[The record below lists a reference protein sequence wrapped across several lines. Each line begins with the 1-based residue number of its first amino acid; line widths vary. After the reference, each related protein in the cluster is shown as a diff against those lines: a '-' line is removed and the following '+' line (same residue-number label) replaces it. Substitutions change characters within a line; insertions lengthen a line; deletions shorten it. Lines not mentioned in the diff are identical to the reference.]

1 MATTVAEVDAGIA
14 ALVDALARGELKV
27 RFADGREVTY
37 QSAADLDAR
46 LRSLRGERDRML
58 AGAVEPSV
66 RLRSWPV
73 VMRR

>member
-1 MATTVAEVDAGIA
+1 LTHSSR
-14 ALVDALARGELKV
+14 LARGELKV
-27 RFADGREVTY
+27 RFSDGREVTY

-46 LRSLRGERDRML
+46 LRALRVERDRL
-58 AGAVEPSV
+58 AVGGTEATI